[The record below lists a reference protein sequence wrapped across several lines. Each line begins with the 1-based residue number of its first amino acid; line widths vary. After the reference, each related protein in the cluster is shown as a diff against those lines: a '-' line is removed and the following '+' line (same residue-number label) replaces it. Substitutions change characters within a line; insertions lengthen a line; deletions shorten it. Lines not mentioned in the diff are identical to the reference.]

1 MARGRRRKCKCYR
14 RLCVPDLRILRHR
27 EGSIIGQSRGVSAL
41 DGRAERAVALAVL
54 GNPARRAVAA
64 VHVHTVGFGPKL
76 SWC

>member
-54 GNPARRAVAA
+54 GSSILRAA
-64 VHVHTVGFGPKL
+64 PKQL
-76 SWC
+76 STFTPWGLVQN